1 MRVPYAVKR
10 AIPWVGSGVLVT
22 YMIRTTDLG
31 GVADALGTVNL
42 PLLAV
47 LTVVATLVCFFTDTA
62 GITAAFR
69 AVVCPV
75 TFRETL
81 PIKATS
87 YFLNILN
94 YNAAL
99 AGMALYLD
107 RSRGVGFWRALGA
120 LMFVNVVDLL
130 GVLVT
135 LSLGMVLVM
144 GQGAFSP
151 GLEIILRGI
160 AWGGLAGFIGG
171 TLWFRSDLPLPILG
185 RLRNKALFAPLREA
199 SLGTWIRLLAL
210 RLALQGQYL
219 AVQYVLLLMF
229 DIPVPFIHLVAYL
242 PVLTFIQ
249 IVPISISGLGT
260 TQLAARRFYA
270 PYVVAATRSPRAV
283 VDAATTTGIVGFLLV
298 RVVIAYFFLGE
309 LSRDI
314 IRHGAPAPNEP
325 PNDALR

>member
-1 MRVPYAVKR
+1 MRVPDSVKR
-10 AIPWVGSGVLVT
+10 VLPWAGSAVLVT
-22 YMIRTTDLG
+22 YMVRTTDLG
-31 GVADALGTVNL
+31 GVGDALNSVNL
-42 PLLAV
+42 PLLAAFTV
-47 LTVVATLVCFFTDTA
+47 LATLVCFFTDTA

-99 AGMALYLD
+99 AGMALYLN

-120 LMFVNVVDLL
+120 LLFVNVVDLL

-135 LSLGMVLVM
+135 LSLGMILVI

-160 AWGGLAGFIGG
+160 AWGGLAGFVAG
-171 TLWFRSDLPLPILG
+171 TLWFRSDLPLPALG
-185 RLRNKALFAPLREA
+185 WLRNKALFAPIREA
-199 SLGTWIRLLAL
+199 SLGTWVRLLAL
-210 RLALQGQYL
+210 RLVLQGQYL
-219 AVQYVLLLMF
+219 AVQYVLLLIF
-229 DIPVPFIHLVAYL
+229 DIPVPFLHLVAYL

-249 IVPISISGLGT
+249 IVPVSISGLGT
-260 TQLAARRFYA
+260 TQLAARHFYT
-270 PYVVAATRSPRAV
+270 PYVVAVARSPRAV

-298 RVVIAYFFLGE
+298 RVVLAYFFLGE

-314 IRHGAPAPNEP
+314 IRSGATAPEESP
-325 PNDALR
+325 DDAPR

>member
-1 MRVPYAVKR
+1 MKVPDVVKR
-10 AIPWVGSGVLVT
+10 VLPWVGSAVLVT
-22 YMIRTTDLG
+22 YMIRTTDMG
-31 GVADALGTVNL
+31 GVADALGSVDL

-47 LTVVATLVCFFTDTA
+47 LMVLATLLTFFTDTA

-69 AVVCPV
+69 ALVCPV

-99 AGMALYLD
+99 AGMALYLN

-135 LSLGMVLVM
+135 LSLGMIFVL

-151 GLEIILRGI
+151 GIESILQGL
-160 AWGGLAGFIGG
+160 AWGGLAGVVVG
-171 TLWFRSDLPLPILG
+171 TLWFRSDLPLPVLG
-185 RLRNKALFAPLREA
+185 WLRNKALFAPLREA
-199 SLGTWIRLLAL
+199 SLGTWGHLLVL
-210 RLALQGQYL
+210 RLALQAQYL

-229 DIPVPFIHLVAYL
+229 DIHVPFLHVVAYL

-260 TQLAARRFYA
+260 TQLAARSFYE
-270 PYVVAATRSPRAV
+270 PFVVAVARSPRAV
-283 VDAATTTGIVGFLLV
+283 VDATTTTGIIGFLLV
-298 RVVIAYFFLGE
+298 RGVLAYFFLGE

-314 IRHGAPAPNEP
+314 IRHGAPAPEEP
-325 PNDALR
+325 LDDAPR